1 MADITF
7 HVDIHEE
14 PDGSLWAQVKELP
27 GCFASGFSMD
37 ELQEA
42 LFEAMQMWLPEGI
55 NLGDPQWKLVEEKA
69 SSGRSKKTAVRREM
83 LVCA

>member
-14 PDGSLWAQVKELP
+14 PDGSLWAEVKELP
-27 GCFASGFSMD
+27 GCFASGFDID
-37 ELQEA
+37 ELQQA
-42 LFEAMQMWLPEGI
+42 LFEAMQMWLPKGI
-55 NLGDPQWKLVEEKA
+55 DLGDPQWKPVKDVPA
-69 SSGRSKKTAVRREM
+69 GHSKKRATRRKM